1 MKRKFSI
8 VMVVMLLLQTFLNTL
23 GVVVEAA
30 TSENEEV
37 TSILASDVNYVDQ
50 LGNQLDLTDY
60 SGELEAKVTWSI
72 EGQEVLD
79 GQMEEL
85 QLNEQVTYEEAKGD
99 LLTADNLVVG
109 TYEMTQAGHLS
120 VLFNDNSQVDSQA
133 TGVITLKGYIPEVD
147 EGQAEEES
155 EIELEVEESEE
166 IESKEKEVEAES
178 SEVIIPEE
186 AVDQPTVF
194 ALIKQNLLTD
204 VFLSFINNDGVKTE
218 IVNGSNI
225 EVDVDTLNSAELK
238 FELQRPNDLVISGGD
253 TYVVNL
259 PDFIKTS
266 TKGSQPIIIED
277 GVEVASFVIENGQV
291 VITFND
297 RVEEFDNFEAFI
309 TLTGEFDKTIFETE
323 EEVEI
328 EIPYGEDETFQVI
341 VKPKRQ
347 QYQGMD
353 KKEAGK
359 PYIINE
365 DGSKKETNNNPTHLD
380 WTVRANDSGAIYQS
394 ATIIDDLGEN
404 LEIIEDSFQVYKII
418 RNYKNEE
425 ISREVVEI
433 APTITATGFELA
445 LGEVANA
452 YDISYSTR
460 LIRPDGG
467 GKRTVNN
474 KARIIL
480 DGKETKVSDRINAT
494 WSGDIPVVTKKG
506 AIPSGRQDIVKWQVA
521 YNYGKE
527 NLGTVTLTDQLS
539 KGQVIMDSVFV
550 YQVETDRD
558 GKVISQSETPLNL
571 VPILDADGNMTLPG
585 LDAQGKAYLI
595 TFESS
600 VPAGLNENI
609 NNKISDNL
617 GNKAE
622 DSVPVN
628 TVPKSSKSGNQK
640 IDKNGNPY
648 IEWTLTINSEKI
660 DVSEIALTDTF
671 NSDYLL
677 FDAADTSSFELKRD
691 GSKVDNSNFVIQNND
706 KGGFDLT
713 IKEAGPHK
721 YEFVYR
727 TAYTLAGIKEAQ
739 LANNADVT
747 FKNKEGGT
755 IGQGNNVTATI
766 KGPKVGI
773 GKAGKYVLDAQGRQI
788 IEWTIEFNKSKLLLE
803 NPYITD
809 TFTSGNYEFIEG
821 SLEVY
826 KNNQKDNNYD
836 FSLNNDGNG
845 FTLAV
850 NETTNATYR
859 IVYRTSADDAKNTN
873 QTNKALLTW
882 QGGKEEA
889 TATVK
894 KRDPGISKSG
904 NVKTDVDGNK
914 TIDWSIDF
922 NQNKNVYTNGIKLT
936 DTLSSTHSQISNLQV
951 FRDGKLLPTDAYTLE
966 GPTNGVFTIE
976 IAKLDS
982 VPYRVTYTSTLSPTE
997 EATAVKNTA
1006 KIVYTGGNQDAIKEI
1021 PNPKIQVEKAA
1032 LKLNKEPEKP
1042 LITWQIRVNTDSK
1055 NHFVNLVDAVLA
1067 DTIPEDQAL
1076 IENSIKVI
1084 RENDKKDVT
1093 AGLTIT
1099 TSRQDFQIGLPDG
1112 PYTYVVTFDSEILEY
1127 PSFDGKELDKY
1138 NNATT
1143 LTNQTKNDSLKS
1155 SANAAAS
1162 IRYFKDGSNNNTAK
1176 TGSQNEETE
1185 NIDWQVKVNP
1195 LGLTIKNTKIKDQLN
1210 DRHTYIQESLIV
1222 KDSKGNVLEKDA
1234 YTVSF
1239 AGDNRSF
1246 ELMIGNGTINESYQI
1261 TYSTRLNP
1269 ELIGFQTVTNRI
1281 SLLGGQEGKVIE
1293 VKESTTRSQQWFYG
1307 GGGSGT
1313 KVKFDLKKQDS
1324 QGKAIEEVTFKLE
1337 KQEFNGSTTNL
1348 GIIQTDQNGSYQSE
1362 EIRAGRYVLTEEAAP
1377 NAYAVSTQPIYFM
1390 IGYVKGSKTEFT
1402 VTLTDSTWKPKTYNQ
1417 VTADKNILTVTNNVK
1432 VGSITAEKN
1441 WADKKEQTK
1450 YPNTWFKLFRQ
1461 EPGGKVEAVP
1471 NAPIKKL
1478 NGTSAKEQVVW
1489 EKIDLYST
1497 SRHEYTFSVREVD
1510 AEGNDFVPAGYVKE
1524 EKDLTVTNLPL
1535 EALTIQASKEITGRD
1550 LRDGEFLF
1558 ELKDVAGKSVAQARN
1573 NKEGNITFTTGL
1585 TAEQVAILQK
1595 DGRIEIPYT
1604 LSETNQEI
1612 GGVSFDET
1620 IYRVNVTVSIDSKKG
1635 TLVTDFTYPD
1645 GQPVFTNTY
1654 QTQAGK
1660 QTLEARKRLEGQAI
1674 EENQFSFELLDEEG
1688 NILQT
1693 VQNKADGRVVFEE
1706 LTYTKPGDYTYT
1718 IREVLGEQGG
1728 MIYDDAT
1735 YGVRV
1740 TVVDDGEG
1748 KLLTE
1753 AIYQDGPASFT
1764 NKYASE
1770 PGDLVLEATKILTGQ
1785 ELTAEQFSFELLDDQ
1800 GEVLQTVQNNG
1811 NGQVIFE
1818 ALHYDQTGEFDYR
1831 IREVKGQQGGITY
1844 DTREFAVKVIVQD
1857 NRQGQLVAEAVY
1869 TDGPAVFKNDYQ
1881 AAPDRA
1887 VVEAKKI
1894 LEGQQLVADQFAFEL
1909 VDAKGDVLQTKNNNE
1924 NGQVIF
1930 DELTYDKTGQFTYT
1944 IREVKGSQGGVTY
1957 DPANYQ
1963 VVVTVTDDGQGQL
1976 TATVNY
1982 SDGPAV
1988 FTNIYV
1994 PAPDKRVFTAEK
2006 ILLGQELVTGQF
2018 TFELVDDQGRILQTV
2033 GNNGEGQVIFDEITY
2048 DQTGEFDYTIR
2059 EVQGNQGGM
2068 TYDAQTF
2075 NFHVMITDNGQGQL
2089 ESTLVAVDGP
2099 AVFTNTYT
2107 AAPDSVVLEAEK
2119 VLKGQELRA
2128 GQFNFELL
2136 DKEGKVLQT
2145 VSNNANG
2152 QVIFEEMTYQKIG
2165 THDYVIREVKGSQ
2178 GGVVYDATTYAARVI
2193 VTDDGQGQLV
2203 ARVDYEQGPAVF
2215 TNTYSTA
2222 PDSVVIEAEKMLHG
2236 QKLVNGQ
2243 FSFELVDQTGTVLQ
2257 TVTNNA
2263 NGQVIFDT
2271 LTYEKTGDYNYTIRE
2286 VKGNQGGVAYDEV
2299 TYPVNVSVIDDG
2311 QGQLVA
2317 TLNYLDGPAVF
2328 TNTYTAAPDHIVLE
2342 AEKVLEGQKIR
2353 NSQFSFELLDEE
2365 ETVLQT
2371 VKNDANGQVI
2381 FEEMT
2386 YEEVGVHNYFIR
2398 EVKGS
2403 QGGVTY
2409 DESVYQAIV
2418 SVVDDGEGKLIANVT
2433 YPDGPAVF
2441 ENTYVSKP
2449 DQVTIEATKRLE
2461 GQKLVNGQFTFEL
2474 IDEEG
2479 LVLQTAE
2486 NNQSGQVVFDE
2497 LTYQTVGNHSYT
2509 IREVKGTQGGV
2520 TYDEAVYKVSVSVVD
2535 DGEGQLIANVRYPD
2549 GPAAFKNTYVAAPDR
2564 AVFQAEKVLHGQKL
2578 VNSQFTFEL
2587 VDEKDNVL
2595 QTVTNDVNGQ
2605 VVFNQRTYEETGDY
2619 NYTIREVKGSQGG
2632 MTYDEKTYR
2641 VNVSVTDDGQGQLVT
2656 SVTYLDGPAVF
2667 KNSYQAEPDSVVL
2680 EAEKILQGQEL
2691 RDKQFSFELLDE
2703 EGIVLQTV
2711 KNNAKGQVI
2720 FEELTYDAIGEYQY
2734 RIREVKGIQGG
2745 MSYDDTTYAVT
2756 VSVKDDGQG
2765 QLVAS
2770 VNYPDG
2776 PAVFKNTYESAPD
2789 SVILEAQKTLHGQEL
2804 KEGQFS
2810 FELLNKEGKTLQT
2823 KTNNTSGQVTFDQ
2836 IVYEK
2841 TGTYDYTIREVKGS
2855 QGGMTYDETTYQIT
2869 VSVVDDGEGKLVATV
2884 NYPDGPVVFEN
2895 TYESAPDS
2903 VVFEAEKVLHG
2914 QKLVKD
2920 QFAFELVDEEGQ
2932 LLQTTTNNANG
2943 QIIFDQ
2949 LTYEKVG
2956 NYSYT
2961 IREVEGNQGG
2971 ITYDEATYRVT
2982 VSVADDGQ
2990 GQLVA
2995 TVNYLDGP
3003 AVFENTY
3010 QSNPDRIILEAQKI
3024 LHGQELKNDQFTFE
3038 LLDEEGSILQ
3048 TVKNNG
3054 KGQVIFEALTFEEM
3068 GSYDY
3073 TIREVKGSQGGM
3085 TYDETT
3091 YPVTVSV
3098 VDDGEGQLLATAE
3111 YTEGSA
3117 VFENIYES
3125 APDSVV
3131 FEAEKILHGQKLVN
3145 GQFSFELLDEAG
3157 KLLQTVTNNT
3167 NGQII
3172 FNELTFDEIGDYT
3185 FLIREGR
3192 GNQEGITYDDTEY
3205 SIQISVTDDGQG
3217 NLVAKIKDTQE
3228 LVFNNTY
3235 HAPTL
3240 PTEPDKEEPPKDN
3253 TTPSEPGKDE
3263 PEKEGTL
3270 PFAGIEDNTLLFTTI
3285 GLLLIGSG
3293 LFVFFKGK
3301 QKDDN

>member
-1 MKRKFSI
+1 MKRKFSV
-8 VMVVMLLLQTFLNTL
+8 VMVIMLLMQTFLNTL

-30 TSENEEV
+30 TNDMGEV
-37 TSILASDVNYVDQ
+37 SSILSSNVNYVDQ
-50 LGNQLDLTDY
+50 AGNQINVTDY

-72 EGQEVLD
+72 EGQEVLT
-79 GQMEEL
+79 GQTEEL
-85 QLNEQVTYEEAKGD
+85 QLDEQVIYEEVEGEV
-99 LLTADNLVVG
+99 LTSNNLIVG

-120 VLFNDNSQVDSQA
+120 VLFNDDSQGDLQA
-133 TGVITLKGYIPEVD
+133 AGVITLKGYVPEVD

-186 AVDQPTVF
+186 AVEQPTVF

-218 IVNGSNI
+218 IINGSNI
-225 EVDVDTLNSAELK
+225 EVDVDTLNSAELR
-238 FELQRPNDLVISGGD
+238 FELQRPNDLIISSGD
-253 TYVVNL
+253 TYTIDL
-259 PDFIKTS
+259 PDFILAS

-277 GVEVASFVIENGQV
+277 GVEVASFIIENGQV
-291 VITFND
+291 IITFNE

-328 EIPYGEDETFQVI
+328 EIPYGEEETFQVV
-341 VKPKRQ
+341 VKPKRE
-347 QYQGMD
+347 QYQGTD

-359 PYIINE
+359 PYTINE
-365 DGSKKETNNNPTHLD
+365 DGSKKETTHNPTHLD
-380 WTVRANDSGAIYQS
+380 WTVRANDSGATYQS

-425 ISREVVEI
+425 VSRELVEI
-433 APTITATGFELA
+433 APTITASGFELA
-445 LGEVANA
+445 LGNVSNA

-480 DGKETKVSDRINAT
+480 DGKETKISDSINAT
-494 WSGDIPVVTKKG
+494 WSGDILTITKKG
-506 AIPSGRQDIVKWQVA
+506 NVPSNRKDIIKWQVA

-527 NLGTVTLTDQLS
+527 NLGTVTLTDQLN
-539 KGQVIMDSVFV
+539 KGEVIADSVLI
-550 YQVETDRD
+550 YQVETDKD
-558 GKVISQSETPLNL
+558 GTIISQSDTPLAL
-571 VPILDADGNMTLPG
+571 VPVVDADGNMTFPG
-585 LDAQGKAYLI
+585 LDANGKAYLI
-595 TFESS
+595 TFDSS
-600 VPAGLNENI
+600 VAAGLNEEITNE
-609 NNKISDNL
+609 ISDNL
-617 GNKAE
+617 GNEAE
-622 DSVPVN
+622 DSVLVN
-628 TVPKSSKSGNQK
+628 TIPNAKKSGNQK

-648 IEWTLTINSEKI
+648 IEWTITINSEKV
-660 DVSEIALTDTF
+660 DVSEIMLTDQF
-671 NSDYLL
+671 NSDYLS
-677 FDAADTSSFELKRD
+677 FDASDTSSYELKRD
-691 GSKVDNSNFVIQNND
+691 GNKVNSRYFTIENND

-713 IKEAGPHK
+713 ITEAGPHE
-721 YEFVYR
+721 YHFVYR
-727 TAYTLAGIKEAQ
+727 TPYTLEGMKEAQ
-739 LANNADVT
+739 LANHAEVT

-755 IGQGNNVTATI
+755 IGQGNKIDATV
-766 KGPKVGI
+766 KGPKAGI
-773 GKAGKYVLDAQGRQI
+773 SKSGKYVLEAQGRQV

-809 TFTSGNYEFIEG
+809 TFTSENYEFIDG

-826 KNNQKDNNYD
+826 KNNQKDNNYE
-836 FSLNNDGNG
+836 FTLNSDGNG
-845 FTLAV
+845 FIIV
-850 NETTNATYR
+850 INETTNATYR
-859 IVYRTSADDAKNTN
+859 VVYRTSADDKKNTE
-873 QTNKALLTW
+873 QKNKALLTW

-889 TATVK
+889 NASVS

-904 NVKTDVDGNK
+904 NVKTDADGNK

-922 NQNKNVYTNGIKLT
+922 NLKKHVFTNGIKLT
-936 DTLSSTHSQISNLQV
+936 DTLSPGSSTISNIQV
-951 FRDGKLLPTDAYTLE
+951 YRDGNLLPADAYMLE

-976 IAKLDS
+976 LAKLDA
-982 VPYRVTYTSTLSPTE
+982 VPYRVIYTSTLSPTE
-997 EATAVKNTA
+997 EMTAVKNTA
-1006 KIVYTGGNQDAIKEI
+1006 NITYTGGNQVATKEI

-1032 LKLNKEPEKP
+1032 LNLNKEPEKP
-1042 LITWQIRVNTDSK
+1042 LITWQIRANTDSK
-1055 NHFVNLVDAVLA
+1055 NHFVNLVDAILA
-1067 DTIPEDQAL
+1067 DTIPGDQAL

-1099 TSRQDFQIGLPDG
+1099 TSKQDFQIGLPDG
-1112 PYTYVVTFDSEILEY
+1112 PYTYVVTFDTEILEY

-1162 IRYFKDGSNNNTAK
+1162 IRYFKDGTNNNTAK

-1210 DRHTYIQESLIV
+1210 DRHTYIQESLTV
-1222 KDSKGNVLEKDA
+1222 KDSKGKVLAKDA

-1239 AGDNRSF
+1239 ADDNRSF

-1324 QGKAIEEVTFKLE
+1324 QGKAIEEVTFKLD

-1348 GIIQTDQNGSYQSE
+1348 GTIQTDQNGYYQSE
-1362 EIRAGRYVLTEEAAP
+1362 EIRAGRYVLTEESAP
-1377 NAYAVSTQPIYFM
+1377 KAYAVSTQPIYFM
-1390 IGYVKGSKTEFT
+1390 IGYAKGSKTEFT
-1402 VTLTDSTWKPKTYNQ
+1402 VTLTDSSWKPKTYNQ
-1417 VTADKNILTVTNNVK
+1417 VAAEKNILTVTNNVK
-1432 VGSITAEKN
+1432 VGSVTAEKN
-1441 WADKKEQTK
+1441 WADKKAQTK

-1478 NGTSAKEQVVW
+1478 NGISAKEQVVW
-1489 EKIDLYST
+1489 DKIDLYSP
-1497 SRHEYTFSVREVD
+1497 SRQEYTFSVREVD
-1510 AEGNDFVPAGYVKE
+1510 AEGNDFVPTGYVKE

-1535 EALTIQASKEITGRD
+1535 EALTIQANKKITGRD

-1558 ELKDVAGKSVAQARN
+1558 ELKDAAGKSIAQARN
-1573 NKEGNITFTTGL
+1573 NKKGDITFTTGL
-1585 TAEQVAILQK
+1585 TAEQVATLQK

-1604 LSETNQEI
+1604 LSETKQEI

-1645 GQPVFTNTY
+1645 GQPVFTNIY

-1674 EENQFSFELLDEEG
+1674 EANQFSFELLDEEG

-1693 VQNKADGRVVFEE
+1693 VQNKADGHVVFEE

-1764 NKYASE
+1764 NKYASA
-1770 PGDLVLEATKILTGQ
+1770 PGDLVLEASKILTGQ

-1811 NGQVIFE
+1811 NGQVIFD

-1831 IREVKGQQGGITY
+1831 IREVKGQQGGMTY

-1857 NRQGQLVAEAVY
+1857 NRQGQLIAEAVY

-1887 VVEAKKI
+1887 VIEAKKI

-1909 VDAKGDVLQTKNNNE
+1909 VDAKGDVLQTKYNNE

-1930 DELTYDKTGQFTYT
+1930 DELTYDKTGEFTYT

-1957 DPANYQ
+1957 DPTNYQ
-1963 VVVTVTDDGQGQL
+1963 VVVVVTDDGQGQL

-2018 TFELVDDQGRILQTV
+2018 TFELVDNQGRILQTV
-2033 GNNGEGQVIFDEITY
+2033 KNNGEGQVIFDEITY

-2059 EVQGNQGGM
+2059 EVKGNQGGM
-2068 TYDAQTF
+2068 TYDGRIF
-2075 NFHVMITDNGQGQL
+2075 NFHVVITDNGQGQL
-2089 ESTLVAVDGP
+2089 ESTLVSVDGP

-2128 GQFNFELL
+2128 GQFSFELL

-2243 FSFELVDQTGTVLQ
+2243 FSFELVDQAGSVLQ

-2263 NGQVIFDT
+2263 NGQVIFDEI
-2271 LTYEKTGDYNYTIRE
+2271 TYEKTGEYNYTIRE

-2299 TYPVNVSVIDDG
+2299 KYPVNVSVVDDG

-2371 VKNDANGQVI
+2371 VKNDANGQIV

-2461 GQKLVNGQFTFEL
+2461 GQKLANGQFTFEL

-2486 NNQSGQVVFDE
+2486 NNQNGQVIFDE

-2509 IREVKGTQGGV
+2509 IREVKGIQGGV
-2520 TYDEAVYKVSVSVVD
+2520 AYDETVYQAIVSVVD
-2535 DGEGQLIANVRYPD
+2535 NGEGQLIANVTYPD

-2578 VNSQFTFEL
+2578 VNGQFTFEL

-2605 VVFNQRTYEETGDY
+2605 VIFNQRTYEETGDY
-2619 NYTIREVKGSQGG
+2619 SYTIREVKGSQGG

-2680 EAEKILQGQEL
+2680 EAEKTLKDQEL

-2703 EGIVLQTV
+2703 EGSVLQTATN
-2711 KNNAKGQVI
+2711 KASGQVI
-2720 FEELTYDAIGEYQY
+2720 FD
-2734 RIREVKGIQGG
+2734 
-2745 MSYDDTTYAVT
+2745 
-2756 VSVKDDGQG
+2756 
-2765 QLVAS
+2765 QL
-2770 VNYPDG
+2770 
-2776 PAVFKNTYESAPD
+2776 
-2789 SVILEAQKTLHGQEL
+2789 
-2804 KEGQFS
+2804 
-2810 FELLNKEGKTLQT
+2810 
-2823 KTNNTSGQVTFDQ
+2823 
-2836 IVYEK
+2836 VYEK
-2841 TGTYDYTIREVKGS
+2841 TGNYHYTIREVKGN
-2855 QGGMTYDETTYQIT
+2855 QGGMTYDETTYPVH
-2869 VSVVDDGEGKLVATV
+2869 VSVSDDGEGKLVATV
-2884 NYPDGPVVFEN
+2884 VYPDGPVVFEN
-2895 TYESAPDS
+2895 KYTSAPDS

-2914 QKLVKD
+2914 QEIVKN
-2920 QFAFELVDEEGQ
+2920 QFAFELVDEEGH

-2956 NYSYT
+2956 SYSYM
-2961 IREVEGNQGG
+2961 IREVKGDQGG
-2971 ITYDEATYRVT
+2971 VNYDEATYRVT
-2982 VSVADDGQ
+2982 VSVDDDGQ

-3010 QSNPDRIILEAQKI
+3010 QSNPDSVILEAQKL
-3024 LHGQELKNDQFTFE
+3024 LHGQELKNNQFTFE
-3038 LLDEEGSILQ
+3038 LLDEEGNILQ
-3048 TVKNNG
+3048 TKKNNDQ
-3054 KGQVIFEALTFEEM
+3054 GQVIFEALTFEEV

-3073 TIREVKGSQGGM
+3073 IIREVKGSQDGI

-3098 VDDGEGQLLATAE
+3098 VDDGEGQLLAAAE

-3205 SIQISVTDDGQG
+3205 AIQISVTDDGQG
-3217 NLVAKIKDTQE
+3217 NLVAKIKDAQE

-3235 HAPTL
+3235 HAPTI
-3240 PTEPDKEEPPKDN
+3240 PTEPDKEEPPNDG
-3253 TTPSEPGKDE
+3253 TTPSEPEKKN

-3293 LFVFFKGK
+3293 LFVFFNGK
-3301 QKDDN
+3301 RKEDN

>member
-1 MKRKFSI
+1 MEKRGSQLMKRKFSI

-277 GVEVASFVIENGQV
+277 GVEVASFIIENGQV
-291 VITFND
+291 IITFNE

-480 DGKETKVSDRINAT
+480 DGKETKVSDSINAT

-539 KGQVIMDSVFV
+539 KGQVIMDSVLV

-571 VPILDADGNMTLPG
+571 VPVLDADGNMTLPG

-628 TVPKSSKSGNQK
+628 TVPKSSKSGSQK

-691 GSKVDNSNFVIQNND
+691 GSKVDNSNFIIQNND

-976 IAKLDS
+976 IAKLDA
-982 VPYRVTYTSTLSPTE
+982 VPYRATYTSTLSPTE

-1042 LITWQIRVNTDSK
+1042 LITWQIRANTDSK

-1067 DTIPEDQAL
+1067 DTIPGDQAL

-1093 AGLTIT
+1093 SGLTIT
-1099 TSRQDFQIGLPDG
+1099 TSKQDFQIGLPDG

-1222 KDSKGNVLEKDA
+1222 KDNKGNVLEKDA

-1246 ELMIGNGTINESYQI
+1246 ELIIGNGTINEFYQI
-1261 TYSTRLNP
+1261 TYATRLNP

-1348 GIIQTDQNGSYQSE
+1348 GTIQTDQNGYYQSE
-1362 EIRAGRYVLTEEAAP
+1362 EIRAGRYILTEEAAP
-1377 NAYAVSTQPIYFM
+1377 NAYAVSTQPIYF
-1390 IGYVKGSKTEFT
+1390 IVGYAKGSKTEFT
-1402 VTLTDSTWKPKTYNQ
+1402 VTLTDSSWKPKTYNQ

-1432 VGSITAEKN
+1432 VGSITAEKI
-1441 WADKKEQTK
+1441 WADKKAQTK

-1471 NAPIKKL
+1471 NVPIKKL

-1489 EKIDLYST
+1489 EKIDLYSP

-1510 AEGNDFVPAGYVKE
+1510 AEGNDFVPTGYVKE

-1558 ELKDVAGKSVAQARN
+1558 ELKDATGKSIAQARN
-1573 NKEGNITFTTGL
+1573 NKKGDITFTTGL
-1585 TAEQVAILQK
+1585 TAEQVATLQK

-1604 LSETNQEI
+1604 LSETKQEI

-1635 TLVTDFTYPD
+1635 TLVTDFAYQD

-1654 QTQAGK
+1654 QTQVGK

-1674 EENQFSFELLDEEG
+1674 EANQFSFELLDEEG

-1693 VQNKADGRVVFEE
+1693 VQNKVDGRVVFEE

-1764 NKYASE
+1764 NKYASK
-1770 PGDLVLEATKILTGQ
+1770 PGDLVLEASKILTGQ
-1785 ELTAEQFSFELLDDQ
+1785 ELTAEQFSFELVDDQ

-1887 VVEAKKI
+1887 VIEAKKI

-1909 VDAKGDVLQTKNNNE
+1909 VDAKGDVLQTKYNNG

-1930 DELTYDKTGQFTYT
+1930 DELTYDKTGEFTYT

-1957 DPANYQ
+1957 DPTNNQ

-1976 TATVNY
+1976 
-1982 SDGPAV
+1982 
-1988 FTNIYV
+1988 
-1994 PAPDKRVFTAEK
+1994 
-2006 ILLGQELVTGQF
+2006 
-2018 TFELVDDQGRILQTV
+2018 
-2033 GNNGEGQVIFDEITY
+2033 
-2048 DQTGEFDYTIR
+2048 
-2059 EVQGNQGGM
+2059 
-2068 TYDAQTF
+2068 
-2075 NFHVMITDNGQGQL
+2075 
-2089 ESTLVAVDGP
+2089 
-2099 AVFTNTYT
+2099 
-2107 AAPDSVVLEAEK
+2107 
-2119 VLKGQELRA
+2119 
-2128 GQFNFELL
+2128 
-2136 DKEGKVLQT
+2136 
-2145 VSNNANG
+2145 
-2152 QVIFEEMTYQKIG
+2152 
-2165 THDYVIREVKGSQ
+2165 
-2178 GGVVYDATTYAARVI
+2178 
-2193 VTDDGQGQLV
+2193 
-2203 ARVDYEQGPAVF
+2203 
-2215 TNTYSTA
+2215 
-2222 PDSVVIEAEKMLHG
+2222 
-2236 QKLVNGQ
+2236 
-2243 FSFELVDQTGTVLQ
+2243 
-2257 TVTNNA
+2257 
-2263 NGQVIFDT
+2263 
-2271 LTYEKTGDYNYTIRE
+2271 
-2286 VKGNQGGVAYDEV
+2286 
-2299 TYPVNVSVIDDG
+2299 
-2311 QGQLVA
+2311 VA
-2317 TLNYLDGPAVF
+2317 TLTYLDGPAVF
-2328 TNTYTAAPDHIVLE
+2328 TNTYTAAPDHVVLE

-2353 NSQFSFELLDEE
+2353 NGQFSFELLDEE

-2371 VKNDANGQVI
+2371 ATNNANGQIV

-2386 YEEVGVHNYFIR
+2386 YEKVGVHNY
-2398 EVKGS
+2398 
-2403 QGGVTY
+2403 
-2409 DESVYQAIV
+2409 
-2418 SVVDDGEGKLIANVT
+2418 L
-2433 YPDGPAVF
+2433 
-2441 ENTYVSKP
+2441 
-2449 DQVTIEATKRLE
+2449 
-2461 GQKLVNGQFTFEL
+2461 
-2474 IDEEG
+2474 
-2479 LVLQTAE
+2479 
-2486 NNQSGQVVFDE
+2486 
-2497 LTYQTVGNHSYT
+2497 
-2509 IREVKGTQGGV
+2509 
-2520 TYDEAVYKVSVSVVD
+2520 
-2535 DGEGQLIANVRYPD
+2535 
-2549 GPAAFKNTYVAAPDR
+2549 
-2564 AVFQAEKVLHGQKL
+2564 
-2578 VNSQFTFEL
+2578 
-2587 VDEKDNVL
+2587 
-2595 QTVTNDVNGQ
+2595 
-2605 VVFNQRTYEETGDY
+2605 
-2619 NYTIREVKGSQGG
+2619 IREVKGSQGG

-2641 VNVSVTDDGQGQLVT
+2641 VNVSVTDNGQGQLVT

-2680 EAEKILQGQEL
+2680 EAEKTLQGQEL

-2703 EGIVLQTV
+2703 EGSVLQTV

-2720 FEELTYDAIGEYQY
+2720 FSQLTYE
-2734 RIREVKGIQGG
+2734 E
-2745 MSYDDTTYAVT
+2745 
-2756 VSVKDDGQG
+2756 
-2765 QLVAS
+2765 
-2770 VNYPDG
+2770 
-2776 PAVFKNTYESAPD
+2776 
-2789 SVILEAQKTLHGQEL
+2789 
-2804 KEGQFS
+2804 
-2810 FELLNKEGKTLQT
+2810 
-2823 KTNNTSGQVTFDQ
+2823 
-2836 IVYEK
+2836 
-2841 TGTYDYTIREVKGS
+2841 TGDYNYTIREVKGS
-2855 QGGMTYDETTYQIT
+2855 QGGMTYDETTYPVHI
-2869 VSVVDDGEGKLVATV
+2869 SVIDDGEGKLVATV

-2932 LLQTTTNNANG
+2932 LLQTASNNANG

-2971 ITYDEATYRVT
+2971 IIYDEATYRVK
-2982 VSVADDGQ
+2982 VSVVDDGQ

-3235 HAPTL
+3235 HAPTT
-3240 PTEPDKEEPPKDN
+3240 PTEPGKEEPPN
-3253 TTPSEPGKDE
+3253 EGTTPSEPEKQN

-3301 QKDDN
+3301 RKEDNQ